1 MKIGLLGMSG
11 KPVHAG
17 HWGLIQI
24 AARENDE
31 LHLFVSTSDRKRP
44 GEMPIYGADMKR
56 IWNEFLEP
64 SLPSNVDVTYGGSP
78 VGHLY
83 QELEQAEQEGSE
95 DTFQIY
101 SDKEDILKY
110 TDASL
115 GKVAPTLLD
124 AGQIVRRG
132 VDRNETVNVSGTKM
146 RALLNAGDVEGFA
159 RFLPPAVQAHS
170 GEIIDILRR
179 KPMGEALIKA
189 YILEMIMLNF

>member
-31 LHLFVSTSDRKRP
+31 LHLFVSTSDRTRP

-56 IWNEFLEP
+56 IWDEFLEP

-83 QELEQAEQEGSE
+83 QELEQAEQEGSA

-115 GKVAPTLLD
+115 GKVAPTLLS
-124 AGQIVRRG
+124 AGQILRRG

-146 RALLNAGDVEGFA
+146 RALLSAGDVEGFA
-159 RFLPPAVQAHS
+159 RFLPPAVQSHS
-170 GEIIDILRR
+170 GKIIDILRR
-179 KPMGEALIKA
+179 KPMGEALLRRYVKSLLIH
-189 YILEMIMLNF
+189 

>member
-1 MKIGLLGMSG
+1 MSRTIGLVPMAA
-11 KPVHAG
+11 KPYHAG
-17 HWGLIQI
+17 HDGLVRI
-24 AARENDE
+24 AAGENDE
-31 LHLFVSTSDRKRP
+31 VHLFVSTSDRIRP

-56 IWNEFLEP
+56 IWDEFLEP

-83 QELEQAEQEGSE
+83 QELAQAELEGSA

-115 GKVAPTLLD
+115 GKVAPTLLS
-124 AGQIVRRG
+124 AGQILRRG

-146 RALLNAGDVEGFA
+146 RALLSAGDVEGFA

-170 GEIIDILRR
+170 GEIINILRR
-179 KPMGEALIKA
+179 KPMGESLLREYVNILIQ
-189 YILEMIMLNF
+189 F

>member
-31 LHLFVSTSDRKRP
+31 VHLFVSTSDRIRP

-56 IWNEFLEP
+56 IWDEFLEP

-83 QELEQAEQEGSE
+83 QELERAEREGSA

-146 RALLNAGDVEGFA
+146 RALLSAGDVEGFA

-179 KPMGEALIKA
+179 KPMGEMLLKR
-189 YILEMIMLNF
+189 YIMSVIRG